1 MPLQNGGLVGK
12 GSGNSPP
19 SCTVDNPASVPI
31 YLKGS
36 F

>member
-12 GSGNSPP
+12 GSGNFPP
-19 SCTVDNPASVPI
+19 SCTVNTASVSI